1 MMDVVNR
8 PDPAPADTTTLPAAT
23 SVPAVEV
30 EPTASAAV
38 EPEAAARKRGGG
50 TRSPDVSRWNALRD
64 GLHARI
70 LLPLEIAILASK
82 RTAKFKLEFKPTTS
96 YQRWLVSQ
104 IGLFTAQLERAEQIL
119 LADTQRVIDYA
130 GTRWHSDRD
139 RYYRDIFNRL
149 AKEPQR
155 IARLLNSS
163 IHGAAVLRESWD
175 QLGGILRNTV
185 TWTNAQRQHAFDLLG
200 IPPALSEGIRRLSA
214 DADARAMGELVRSE
228 MDRLQKAIDGDL
240 AEKDAAERAE
250 TAEGRPRILD
260 EVTRRHRRDVA
271 EIRRNLNRTVAH
283 LREIQA
289 VNRWCQ
295 QTATPAAPAEPPARA
310 GEPPAPAA
318 EPPAPAAAPPAL
330 AAGPPAM
337 PPPEPAPTPSSE
349 PAPAEAHPQA
359 RPVTTAVT
367 APASAAIL
375 TPVKACPT
383 PEQLQRARE
392 KQSRHDKRQHQKQ
405 SRKTGRHRH
414 K

>member
-1 MMDVVNR
+1 MMDVVNL
-8 PDPAPADTTTLPAAT
+8 PDPAPADATTLPAAT

-50 TRSPDVSRWNALRD
+50 TRSPNASRWNALRD

-70 LLPLEIAILASK
+70 LLPLQIAILADQ
-82 RTAKFKLEFKPTTS
+82 RTARFKLEFKPTTS

-104 IGLFTAQLERAEQIL
+104 IGLFTVQLERAELIL
-119 LADTQRVIDYA
+119 LVDTQRVIDSA

-155 IARLLNSS
+155 IARQLNSS

-175 QLGGILRNTV
+175 QLGGILQNTGK
-185 TWTNAQRQHAFDLLG
+185 WTNAQRQHAFDLLG
-200 IPPALSEGIRRLSA
+200 IPPALREGNRRLQT

-228 MDRLQKAIDGDL
+228 MDRLQRAIDGEL
-240 AEKDAAERAE
+240 SEKDAAERAE

-271 EIRRNLNRTVAH
+271 EIRRNLNRTIAH
-283 LREIQA
+283 LREIQTM
-289 VNRWCQ
+289 NRWCPQ
-295 QTATPAAPAEPPARA
+295 SGPPSPPV
-310 GEPPAPAA
+310 EPPAPATEPSA
-318 EPPAPAAAPPAL
+318 PTVGPPAP

-337 PPPEPAPTPSSE
+337 PPPEPAPLPSSE

-359 RPVTTAVT
+359 RRVTTAVP
-367 APASAAIL
+367 APASADIL

-405 SRKTGRHRH
+405 SRKAGRHRH